1 MADTMKNT
9 LAILFA
15 LLFLAVT
22 VSAQKYDTVFVS
34 KYGLQPDS
42 RRNAVPAVKAA
53 IKECSSKQ
61 NPLLVFPKGRYDFWP
76 QYAAEKDY
84 YESNTDIVNPRR
96 CPILIEGINNLA
108 IEGCGSEFIFHDR
121 VQPFT
126 VDNSSNI
133 TIKNLTVDWDI
144 LFNASAELLA
154 VANDYM
160 DLKINKYESPYI
172 FEKGKLV
179 FVGEGWKSR
188 FNGSMMEFDK
198 ETRLVAPQTGDDGCT
213 GGGWKDYT
221 AEELTDGI
229 VRIHKTMTRKPEV
242 GNILILRHSARDHS
256 GMFIYKSKNVTVENV
271 SIHNT
276 AGLGILS
283 QHSENLTFNN
293 VKITPNY
300 SKGRYVS
307 GHDDGLHFSNCK
319 GQILVNNCEF
329 AALMDDPINVH
340 GTSIKIYKKLTD
352 KKLLCR
358 FAHGQSIGL
367 DWADKNDKVGFLISE
382 TLETIGAGTVASFNP
397 ISKEEFELEFID
409 SIPAAVTEG
418 YALENLTWT
427 PDVTIQNSQFKSC
440 RARGILVTTPG
451 RVIIENNVFESSGS
465 AILIAGDANNWFESG
480 AVHDVLVRKNKFLD
494 PCMTSMYQFCE
505 AIISIYPEIPKLDAS
520 TKPFHRNIR
529 IEENEFHPYDYPVLY
544 AKSVDGLKFNSNT
557 LIKSSRFKPFH
568 SRKFTFSF
576 EACKNIEIKRNHFT
590 GDILGKN
597 ISFEKMD
604 KNEITIGAEE
614 GLNFSRSGE

>member
-1 MADTMKNT
+1 MKD
-9 LAILFA
+9 ILLTSFA
-15 LLFLAVT
+15 LLLLT
-22 VSAQKYDTVFVS
+22 TIIPAQKYDTVFVT

-53 IKECSSKQ
+53 IKECAGKN
-61 NPLLVFPKGRYDFWP
+61 NPILVFPKGRYDFWP

-84 YESNTDIVNPRR
+84 YESNSDIVNPRR
-96 CPILIEGINNLA
+96 CPILIEGINKLV
-108 IEGCGSEFIFHDR
+108 IEGLGSDFVFHDR

-126 VDNSSNI
+126 VDNSTNI
-133 TIKNLTVDWDI
+133 SIRNLTVDWDI

-154 VANDYM
+154 VTDNYM

-172 FEKGKLV
+172 FENSKLV

-188 FNGSMMEFDK
+188 FNGSMMEFEK
-198 ETRLVAPQTGDDGCT
+198 ESRLVAPQTGDNGCT
-213 GGGWKDYT
+213 GGGWSKYS
-221 AEELTDGI
+221 AEELSDGI
-229 VRIHKTMTRKPEV
+229 VRIHKTMTRKPKV

-256 GMFIYKSKNVTVENV
+256 GMFLYKSKNVSIENV
-271 SIHNT
+271 SIYNT

-300 SKGRYVS
+300 AKGRYVS

-319 GQILVNNCEF
+319 GKIQVNNCEF

-340 GTSIKIYKKLTD
+340 GTSVKVYKRLTEN
-352 KKLLCR
+352 KLLCK

-367 DWADKNDKVGFLISE
+367 DWADKNDVVGFLISE
-382 TLETIGAGTVASFNP
+382 TLEAIGTGKVASFNP
-397 ISKEEFELEFID
+397 LNKEEFELEFA
-409 SIPAAVTEG
+409 SPLPANITEG
-418 YALENLTWT
+418 MALENLTWT
-427 PDVTIQNSQFKSC
+427 PDVTIQNSNFKSC

-451 RVIIENNVFESSGS
+451 KVLIENNTFESSGS

-480 AVHDVLVRKNKFLD
+480 AVHDVLIRKNKFLA
-494 PCMTSMYQFCE
+494 PCLTSMYQFCE

-544 AKSVDGLKFNSNT
+544 AKSVDGLKFNNNT
-557 LIKSSRFKPFH
+557 LIKSDTFKPFH
-568 SRKFTFSF
+568 PRKSTFSF
-576 EACKNIEIKRNHFT
+576 EACKNIAIKSNKFS
-590 GDILGKN
+590 GGILGKN
-597 ISFEKMD
+597 ISFEKME
-604 KNEITIGAEE
+604 KKEITIDAEQ
-614 GLNFSRSGE
+614 GLEF

>member
-1 MADTMKNT
+1 MKNFLTVLFT
-9 LAILFA
+9 L
-15 LLFLAVT
+15 LLLAVT
-22 VSAQKYDTVFVS
+22 IPAQQYDTVFVS

-53 IKECSSKQ
+53 IKECAGRN
-61 NPLLVFPKGRYDFWP
+61 NPILIFPKGRYDFWP

-84 YESNTDIVNPRR
+84 YESNSDIVNPRR
-96 CPILIEGINNLA
+96 CPILVERGNNIIIEGQ
-108 IEGCGSEFIFHDR
+108 GSDFIFHDR

-133 TIKNLTVDWDI
+133 TIRNLTVDWDI

-154 VANDYM
+154 VTNDYM
-160 DLKINKYESPYI
+160 DIKINKYESPYI
-172 FEKGKLV
+172 FEEGKLV
-179 FVGEGWKSR
+179 FIGEGWKSR

-213 GGGWKDYT
+213 GGGWKNYT
-221 AEELTDGI
+221 AEELSDGI
-229 VRIHKTMTRKPEV
+229 VRIHKTMTRKPKV
-242 GNILILRHSARDHS
+242 GNVLILRHSARDHS
-256 GMFIYKSKNVTVENV
+256 GMFIYKSKNVNVENV
-271 SIHNT
+271 SIYNT

-283 QHSENLTFNN
+283 QHSENLTFSN

-319 GQILVNNCEF
+319 GKILVNNCEF

-340 GTSIKIYKKLTD
+340 GTSIKIYKRLTD
-352 KKLLCR
+352 NKLLCK

-367 DWADKNDKVGFLISE
+367 DWAEKNDVVGFLISE
-382 TLETIGAGTVASFNP
+382 TLETIGTGKVASFNP
-397 ISKEEFELEFID
+397 LSKEEFELDFTSPLPVNI
-409 SIPAAVTEG
+409 TEG
-418 YALENLTWT
+418 MALENLTWT
-427 PDVTIQNSQFKSC
+427 PDVTIQNSNFKSC

-451 RVIIENNVFESSGS
+451 KVIIENNTFESSGS

-480 AVHDVLVRKNKFLD
+480 AVHDVLIKNNKFLD

-505 AIISIYPEIPKLDAS
+505 AIISIYPEIPKLDTS

-529 IEENEFHPYDYPVLY
+529 IEGNEFHPYDYPVLY
-544 AKSVDGLKFNSNT
+544 AKSVDGLKFNNNT
-557 LIKSSRFKPFH
+557 LIKSDRFKPFH

-576 EACKNIEIKRNHFT
+576 EASKNVEIT
-590 GDILGKN
+590 GNRFIGNILGKN
-597 ISFEKMD
+597 ISLERMD
-604 KNEITIGAEE
+604 KNEITVDAEQ
-614 GLNFSRSGE
+614 GLKF